1 MAKDE
6 LVRAKQVMSLL
17 IQNRV
22 ALTQKGIATKMG
34 YNHSVVSQVL
44 NGKVRMSEKFMRT
57 LCSLDPRLNYEWL
70 LNGSGEML
78 LSEPRVVVEPVNV
91 TRRLTGREHV
101 ARLRERAVAKRRHS
115 IESKKV
121 SLTQIHTLESS
132 IKNLEMQLSG
142 LRLELTT
149 LQQSVGSSRRRSGAK
164 GIVRPKK

>member
-78 LSEPRVVVEPVNV
+78 LSEPRVVEPVNV
-91 TRRLTGREHV
+91 KGRLTGCECV
-101 ARLRERAVAKRRHS
+101 ARLRERAVAKRLHS

-121 SLTQIHTLESS
+121 ALTQIHTLESS
-132 IKNLEMQLSG
+132 IKNLEKQLSG

-149 LQQSVGSSRRRSGAK
+149 LQQSVGSSRRRSSGVK